1 MADVLF
7 KKGLQAGYNGLTP
20 KVATTFYYTTDE
32 KNLYLGDVK
41 ISNAADLEA
50 AMTRIKANE
59 TNIKALQDLTKKLDG
74 DTTVDGSVRKLIADA
89 ITAIGLKAVA
99 TSGAAADV
107 SVADAGGHYDA
118 ANVEDALA
126 EIATK
131 ISNAS
136 TAGKVTVTKAVGG
149 EADTFTVKYTI
160 KQGDVEIGTI
170 DIAKDMVATSGEL
183 VTADG
188 EGNPGSFIK
197 MTIANGTPFYINVA
211 DLIEYN
217 SVADTDEITLT
228 DTNHTITATVKA
240 ISGAKLTDGTVTKAK
255 LDAAV
260 QSSLDKAD
268 SALQASDKTEL
279 AAATKKAQDAADAAQ
294 ADVDALEGVV
304 GTAKTETEAAT
315 GIFKKIDD
323 AVTTQASKDSTQDT
337 KIEALEKAVGEGGS
351 VDEKITAAVN
361 ALDTADVA
369 TAVVDTEDTTK
380 VGIYGVKET
389 DGIIAQGAKIADVD
403 AAGTAAKVK
412 SDVTGTTADTADK
425 VTLYGV
431 KAYAKNYADGL
442 ADNYA
447 TAAQG
452 EKADS
457 ALQSADITNGTTD
470 GAIAVKGTDVKV
482 SGLKSAA
489 FVDTTTFDKAG
500 AADTVKTALEGGDT
514 DTAESKTIA
523 GAKKYADSLIEDS
536 LTWGSF

>member
-1 MADVLF
+1 MANVLF
-7 KKGLQAGYNGLTP
+7 KKGLQAGYDGLTS

-32 KNLYLGDVK
+32 KNLYLGYVK
-41 ISNAADLEA
+41 ISNEKDLEA
-50 AMTRIKANE
+50 AITCITTNAA
-59 TNIKALQDLTKKLDG
+59 NIKALQDLTKKLDG

-118 ANVEDALA
+118 ANVEDALT

-136 TAGKVTVTKAVGG
+136 TAGKVTVTKTVGDT
-149 EADTFTVKYTI
+149 ADTFTAKYTI

-240 ISGAKLTDGTVTKAK
+240 ISGAKLTDSTVTKAK
-255 LDAAV
+255 LDTAV

-294 ADVDALEGVV
+294 ADVNTLEGVV

-323 AVTTQASKDSTQDT
+323 VVTTQASKDSTQDT

-431 KAYAKNYADGL
+431 KAYAKDYADGL
-442 ADNYA
+442 ADDYA

-500 AADTVKTALEGGDT
+500 AADTVKTALEGGDS

-523 GAKKYADSLIEDS
+523 GAKKYADNLIEES

>member
-1 MADVLF
+1 MANVLF
-7 KKGLQAGYNGLTP
+7 KKGLQASYDGLAS
-20 KVATTFYYTTDE
+20 KVATTFYYTTDG

-41 ISNAADLEA
+41 ISNAKDLEA
-50 AMTRIKANE
+50 AITRITTNE

-118 ANVEDALA
+118 ANVEDALT

-149 EADTFTVKYTI
+149 EADTFTAKYTI

-240 ISGAKLTDGTVTKAK
+240 ISGAKLTDSTVTKAK
-255 LDAAV
+255 LDTAV

-279 AAATKKAQDAADAAQ
+279 AAATKKAQ
-294 ADVDALEGVV
+294 ADVNALEGVV

-361 ALDTADVA
+361 ALDTTDVA
-369 TAVVDTEDTTK
+369 TAVVDTEDMTK

-389 DGIIAQGAKIADVD
+389 DGIIARGAKIADVD

-523 GAKKYADSLIEDS
+523 GAKKYADSLIEES

>member
-1 MADVLF
+1 MANVLF
-7 KKGLQAGYNGLTP
+7 KKGLQADYNDLTP

-41 ISNAADLEA
+41 ISNAKDLDAAIIHITTNEA
-50 AMTRIKANE
+50 
-59 TNIKALQDLTKKLDG
+59 NIKALQDLTKKLDG

-118 ANVEDALA
+118 ANVEDALT

-136 TAGKVTVTKAVGG
+136 TAGKVTVTKVVGG
-149 EADTFTVKYTI
+149 EADTFTAKYTI

-240 ISGAKLTDGTVTKAK
+240 ISGAKLTDSTVTKAK
-255 LDAAV
+255 LDTAV

-294 ADVDALEGVV
+294 ADVNALKGVV

-489 FVDTTTFDKAG
+489 FVDITTFDKAG

-523 GAKKYADSLIEDS
+523 GAKKYADSLIEEF

>member
-1 MADVLF
+1 MANVLF
-7 KKGLQAGYNGLTP
+7 KKGLQAGYDGLTS

-41 ISNAADLEA
+41 ISNAKDLEA
-50 AMTRIKANE
+50 AITRITTNE
-59 TNIKALQDLTKKLDG
+59 ANIKALQDLTKKLDG

-118 ANVEDALA
+118 ANVEDALT

-136 TAGKVTVTKAVGG
+136 TAGKVAVTKVVGG
-149 EADTFTVKYTI
+149 EADTFTAKYTI

-183 VTADG
+183 VTTDG

-255 LDAAV
+255 LDTAV

-294 ADVDALEGVV
+294 ADVNALEGVV
-304 GTAKTETEAAT
+304 GTAKTETEVAT
-315 GIFKKIDD
+315 GLFKKIDD

-351 VDEKITAAVN
+351 VDEKITVAVN

-425 VTLYGV
+425 VTLYGA

-500 AADTVKTALEGGDT
+500 AADIVKETLEGGDT

-523 GAKKYADSLIEDS
+523 GAKKYADSLIEES

>member
-7 KKGLQAGYNGLTP
+7 KKGLQAGYEGLTP

-41 ISNAADLEA
+41 ISNAKDLEA
-50 AMTRIKANE
+50 AIKRITTNE

-74 DTTVDGSVRKLIADA
+74 DATVDGSVRNLLYQAALLFAD
-89 ITAIGLKAVA
+89 VA

-107 SVADAGGHYDA
+107 SIADAGDYYVA
-118 ANVEDALA
+118 TNVEDALD

-136 TAGKVTVTKAVGG
+136 TASKVTVTKAVGG
-149 EADTFTVKYTI
+149 EADTFTAKYTI

-183 VTADG
+183 VTTDG

-255 LDAAV
+255 LDTAV

-279 AAATKKAQDAADAAQ
+279 TAATKKAQDAADAAQ
-294 ADVDALEGVV
+294 AGVNALKGVV

-412 SDVTGTTADTADK
+412 
-425 VTLYGV
+425 
-431 KAYAKNYADGL
+431 
-442 ADNYA
+442 
-447 TAAQG
+447 
-452 EKADS
+452 
-457 ALQSADITNGTTD
+457 
-470 GAIAVKGTDVKV
+470 
-482 SGLKSAA
+482 
-489 FVDTTTFDKAG
+489 
-500 AADTVKTALEGGDT
+500 TALEGGDT

-523 GAKKYADSLIEDS
+523 GAKKYADRLIEES

>member
-1 MADVLF
+1 MANVLF
-7 KKGLQAGYNGLTP
+7 KKGLQAGYNGLAS

-41 ISNAADLEA
+41 ISNAKDLEA
-50 AMTRIKANE
+50 AITRITTNE
-59 TNIKALQDLTKKLDG
+59 ANIKALQDLTKKLDG

-118 ANVEDALA
+118 ANVEDALT

-149 EADTFTVKYTI
+149 EADTFTAKYTI

-211 DLIEYN
+211 NLIEYN

-240 ISGAKLTDGTVTKAK
+240 ISGAKLTDSTVTKAK
-255 LDAAV
+255 LDTAV

-294 ADVDALEGVV
+294 ADVNALEGVV

-523 GAKKYADSLIEDS
+523 GAKKYADNLIEES

>member
-1 MADVLF
+1 MVLIQ
-7 KKGLQAGYNGLTP
+7 KLQLLFIIQQN
-20 KVATTFYYTTDE
+20 E

-41 ISNAADLEA
+41 ISNAKDLEA
-50 AMTRIKANE
+50 AITRITTNE

-118 ANVEDALA
+118 ANVEDALT

-131 ISNAS
+131 IFNAS

-149 EADTFTVKYTI
+149 EADTFTAKYTI

-255 LDAAV
+255 LDTAV

-294 ADVDALEGVV
+294 ADVNALEGVV

-369 TAVVDTEDTTK
+369 TAVVDTEDMTK

-389 DGIIAQGAKIADVD
+389 DGIIARGAKIADVD

-431 KAYAKNYADGL
+431 KAYAKDYADGL

-523 GAKKYADSLIEDS
+523 GAKKYADSLIEES